1 MKRSANLRRTTEST
15 MITTLLV
22 TTLIQAPLRGEV
34 LLDDLQHRAV
44 RFFWEQSNPK
54 NGFTKDRAAN
64 DASRPAPNNV
74 ASSASV
80 GFALVAYPI
89 GVERK
94 WLDRKEALARTRLT
108 LDHILADWPQSHGW
122 LYHFVDYDTGARQ
135 WNCEASTI
143 DTSILLAGIIAAE
156 RYWKDPR
163 ITKVAEA
170 FERRIDWKWVLTD
183 GGALR
188 DSTLITMGWNPEK
201 GFIDARWGLKDLDEC
216 KMLYVQAYGL
226 SDIRT
231 DGWDHITRS
240 VVHYDGLDLI
250 TGGPLFMH
258 QMSESFYNF
267 RGMRDRQ
274 GYSYA
279 VESRNAARGNRAYC
293 IDNPKGMK
301 GYGQDFWGLSAC
313 DYPGGYNAFGA
324 PGWINDDG
332 TITPT
337 SAVAAIQWIPK
348 ESMAFAEAMRR
359 DHPEAWGRYGFPNG
373 YNPGHDDWVGPDVI
387 GIDLGMMLLAV
398 ENHRT
403 GLPMRLSASS
413 PAIREGM
420 RKAGLRPARDA
431 DDGPLKRS

>member
-1 MKRSANLRRTTEST
+1 
-15 MITTLLV
+15 MIPALVLLA
-22 TTLIQAPLRGEV
+22 QASPKGDV

-44 RFFWEQSNPK
+44 RFFWEQSDPK

-64 DASRPAPNNV
+64 AEGKPAPNNV

-94 WLDRKEALARTRLT
+94 WLSRRDALERTRTTMAHL
-108 LDHILADWPQSHGW
+108 LSDWPQEHGW
-122 LYHFVDYDTGARQ
+122 LYHFVDQATGKRE

-156 RYWKDPR
+156 RYWKDPQ
-163 ITKVAEA
+163 ITQAATA
-170 FERRIDWKWVLTD
+170 FERRIDWNWVLTD
-183 GGALR
+183 GGAKP
-188 DSTLITMGWNPEK
+188 DSALITMGWTPER

-231 DGWDHITRS
+231 DGWDKIART

-279 VESRNAARGNRAYC
+279 VESRNAARANRAYC
-293 IDNPKGMK
+293 IENPKRMK
-301 GYGQDFWGLSAC
+301 AYGSDFWGLSAC
-313 DYPGGYNAFGA
+313 DFPGGYNAFGA

-337 SAVAAIQWIPK
+337 SAVASVQWIPREAK
-348 ESMAFAEAMRR
+348 SFAEAMRR

-373 YNPGHDDWVGPDVI
+373 YNPTVKNWVGPDVI

-398 ENHRT
+398 ENYRT
-403 GLPMRLSASS
+403 GLPMRLSAAS

-420 RKAGLRPARDA
+420 RKAGFTEAKDA
-431 DDGPLKRS
+431 NDGPLKRG